1 MNFKLLEK
9 LQIFSW
15 FNITPKKGTNRH
27 PWNTILWVHGIR
39 PHGDLR
45 YIPFDRFNSWIYQ
58 TSNIKVDRFGVKTI
72 EIGVTFDN
80 PSLLICG
87 KICSHH
93 MENTSYG
100 KNTSHHFGHSRE
112 PE

>member
-1 MNFKLLEK
+1 M
-9 LQIFSW
+9 
-15 FNITPKKGTNRH
+15 TY
-27 PWNTILWVHGIR
+27 R

-72 EIGVTFDN
+72 EIGITFDN

-100 KNTSHHFGHSRE
+100 KKHHIILVTAENQNDVAYRE
-112 PE
+112 II